1 MALVSFLQR
10 HTGCLSWPGGSADLN
25 ENKKRAASWP
35 PFSRLGTYYFFFF
48 AAVFFVAVFFALLH
62 GPFDLQA
69 IRILLCGEI

>member
-1 MALVSFLQR
+1 MAALFLPTR
-10 HTGCLSWPGGSADLN
+10 
-25 ENKKRAASWP
+25 
-35 PFSRLGTYYFFFF
+35 TYYFFFFAAVFF